1 MSRTWRSKIGYLFAR
16 NAFKALKDKLDPNKS
31 NGGVF
36 LGLNG
41 IVVKSHGG
49 TDAEG
54 FAYAVDVGY
63 EMVRYDLLTKINQM
77 LNRDGG
83 ALTQAP
89 TAQEAV
95 S

>member
-1 MSRTWRSKIGYLFAR
+1 MSRTIWTKVGYLFAR
-16 NAFKALKDKLDPNKS
+16 GAFRSLAEKMDPRRS

-41 IVVKSHGG
+41 IVIKSHGG

-54 FAYAVDVGY
+54 FAAAVDIGY
-63 EMVRYDLLTKINQM
+63 EMVRHELLAKITQM
-77 LNRDGG
+77 LIREPREESMISAAG
-83 ALTQAP
+83 TH
-89 TAQEAV
+89 